1 MNSIEK
7 DIMIVSKKF
16 LLLFMILAAIPG
28 LYAQGPGKTATV
40 RFRHATLRQAFT
52 ELEKQFGLN
61 FSYNEA
67 NITLYDRDINFLLKD
82 ATASQVL
89 DKIFAGSP
97 LTWTLRGSLVV
108 LTADPNY
115 HKKPGAAHAAA
126 ETITGSITDAETG
139 EPLSDVTVS
148 AGDHTVVTNADGGYS
163 LPLPAGSYSVTISHV
178 GYAGKTMHGIEVSA
192 TTPTVINLPLSKAGA
207 GLNEVVVVGYGRQS
221 RKLLTGAISTV
232 QNSAF
237 NRGNFNSPAQL
248 LQGKVAG
255 LTITRSGDPN
265 GVPSII
271 LRGPST
277 LRPGAAQEPFYVIDD
292 IPGVDIRLVSPDDIA
307 NIEVLKDASATAIF
321 GTRASNGVIMITTKK
336 GRQAQT
342 LVNYNSYVSIENVA
356 RRIDMMD
363 ATRLKAYLARNN
375 LALDPSDDQGA
386 NTDWQ
391 NAVTQTAVSMNHH
404 VSLSGSA
411 NNFSYD
417 AAVNYFDSKGI
428 LKNTGLDRLIGRAG
442 IEQRVLKNHLKLGM
456 SVSTSTSNSD
466 LLPDQNIVLYN
477 MLRYLPTVPV
487 KKADGTYTENLQRVQ
502 YYNPVSLQNNA
513 WQKLK
518 NKTTLLNGTARVILP
533 FGFKYDLSLTSQS
546 GQDNSGTYYTSQ
558 YTLKTGANGQAYRSS
573 YESSK
578 KMLETFLTFTRRAG
592 DHDINVLGGYS
603 WQEDVNGDGFQA
615 SNQNFPTDALGYTN
629 IGLGSPIGSYR
640 NDWGANQYQKLRLI
654 SFYTRTKYSFKD
666 RYLLQVSLRRDAS
679 SAFGANH
686 RWATF
691 PSASFA
697 WRAIDEPFLKSQ
709 TLFSDLKWRISYGIT
724 GNSLG
729 FDPLISKVQYSSVG
743 AFYYNG
749 TFVNALGPSQNANP
763 DLKWEKT
770 AMFNTGID
778 LALLKGRVRASFEY
792 YDKKTSDL
800 IWYYPVSTIQYFV
813 STYTANVGSISNTG
827 FEVTIE
833 ASPVKNASFQWVT
846 SLNLAYNKNKLV
858 SLSNNIFKLDSI
870 FEAAPDGQG
879 QTGSYVQII
888 KSGKP
893 VGQFF
898 TFSYAGKNAAGVSR
912 FYDAAGKITLAPRLF
927 ADYHYAGNA
936 QPKLQVG
943 WGNTF
948 AYKSFDLNLF
958 VRASLGAKVMDAT
971 LADLNR
977 PDEATSYNLPVFSTN
992 ESPKD
997 ISAYIYSNRYVE
1009 NASYLRLD
1017 NVTLGY
1023 SFPSLFKGMHGLR
1036 IYVSGNNLAILTG
1049 YRGIDPEVSLSG
1061 LTPPRGLTPGLDNK
1075 DYYPRTRAF
1084 LFGLNLDF

>member
-1 MNSIEK
+1 MKNL
-7 DIMIVSKKF
+7 
-16 LLLFMILAAIPG
+16 LLLFIALSAIPG
-28 LYAQGPGKTATV
+28 LLLAQDPGKKATI
-40 RFRHATLRQAFT
+40 RFKHASLRQAFI
-52 ELEKQFGLN
+52 EIEKQFGLN
-61 FSYNEA
+61 FSYNES
-67 NITLYDRDINFLLKD
+67 NIALYAKEIDFQLKD

-97 LTWTLRGSLVV
+97 LSWTFKGNLVV

-115 HKKPGAAHAAA
+115 QKKPGSSHAVS
-126 ETITGSITDAETG
+126 EVLMGTITDGETA
-139 EPLSDVTVS
+139 EPLPGVTIK
-148 AGDHTVVTNADGGYS
+148 AGGQAVQTNKEGGYS
-163 LPLPAGSYSVTISHV
+163 LPLTSGSYSVTVSSV
-178 GYAGKTMHGIEVSA
+178 GYASREMHGVEISA
-192 TTPTVINLPLSKAGA
+192 ATPTVINLTLNKAGTD
-207 GLNEVVVVGYGRQS
+207 LNEVVVVGYGRQS
-221 RKLLTGAISTV
+221 RKVLTSAISTV
-232 QNSAF
+232 QNSEF
-237 NRGNFNSPAQL
+237 NQGNFNSPAQL

-255 LTITRSGDPN
+255 LTIARSGDPN
-265 GVPSII
+265 GAISII

-277 LRPGAAQEPFYVIDD
+277 LRPGAAQEPFYVIDE
-292 IPGVDIRLVSPDDIA
+292 IPGADIRLVSPDDMA
-307 NIEVLKDASATAIF
+307 TIEVLKDASATAIY
-321 GTRASNGVIMITTKK
+321 GTRASNGVIIITTRK

-342 LVNYNSYVSIENVA
+342 LVNYNTYVSAENVA
-356 RRIDMMD
+356 RKIRMMN
-363 ATRLKAYLARNN
+363 AGQLMAYLARSN
-375 LALDPSDDQGA
+375 LALDPSDNQGA

-391 NAVTQTAVSMNHH
+391 KAVTQTAVSQNHH
-404 VSLSGSA
+404 VSLSGGS
-411 NNFSYD
+411 NNLTYT
-417 AAVNYFDSKGI
+417 AAVNYLDSKGI
-428 LKNTGLDRLIGRAG
+428 LKNTGLNRLIGRAG
-442 IEQRVLKNHLKLGM
+442 IEQRVLNNHLKLGM
-456 SVSTSTSNSD
+456 TVSTSTSNSD
-466 LLPDQNIVLYN
+466 LLPDQSIVLYN
-477 MLRYLPTVPV
+477 MLRYLPTVPI
-487 KKADGTYTENLQRVQ
+487 KQPDGTYTENLQRVQ

-513 WQKLK
+513 WQNLK
-518 NKTTLLNGTARVILP
+518 NKTTLLNGTAHVILP
-533 FGFKYDLSLTSQS
+533 FGFKYDLNLTSQS

-558 YTLKTGANGQAYRSS
+558 YTLKTGTNGQAYRSS

-578 KMLETFLTFTRRAG
+578 KMLETFLTFARRPG

-603 WQEDVNGDGFQA
+603 WQEDVTGDGFQA

-629 IGLGSPIGSYR
+629 IGLGSPIGNYR
-640 NDWGANQYQKLRLI
+640 NDWGPNIYQKLRLI
-654 SFYTRTKYSFKD
+654 SFYTRGRYSYKD
-666 RYLLQVSLRRDAS
+666 RYLLQLSLRRDAS
-679 SAFGANH
+679 SAFGVNN

-697 WRAIDEPFLKSQ
+697 WRAIDESFLKSQ
-709 TLFSDLKWRISYGIT
+709 SLFSDLKWRISYGTT

-749 TFVNALGPSQNANP
+749 TFVNAIGPSQNANP

-770 AMFNTGID
+770 AMFNTGVD
-778 LALLKGRVRASFEY
+778 LALLKGRVKASIEY

-813 STYTANVGSISNTG
+813 STYTANVGSISNKG
-827 FEVTIE
+827 FELTID
-833 ASPVKNASFQWVT
+833 ATPLKSPSFQWVA
-846 SLNLAYNKNKLV
+846 SLNFAHNKNKLV

-870 FEAAPDGQG
+870 FEASPGGQG

-898 TFSYAGKNAAGVSR
+898 TFSYAGKNAAGVSQ
-912 FYDAAGKITLAPRLF
+912 FYDATGKITLAPRNF
-927 ADYHYAGNA
+927 ADYYYAGNA
-936 QPKLQVG
+936 QPKLQIG
-943 WGNTF
+943 WGNTLTW
-948 AYKSFDLNLF
+948 KGFDLNIF

-977 PDEATSYNLPVFSTN
+977 PDEVTNYNLPVFSTN

-1009 NASYLRLD
+1009 DASYLRLD

-1023 SFPSLFKGMHGLR
+1023 SIPPFFKGMRGLR
-1036 IYVSGNNLAILTG
+1036 LYVSGNNLAILTG

-1061 LTPPRGLTPGLDNK
+1061 LTPPAGLTPGVDNK